1 MVLFKA
7 MQKALC
13 QALVASTLAGGIAA
27 SILPPAAMAQNQQ
40 ESQRLEVV
48 AQGQPGYGRI
58 ILKFVDRLNL
68 PSYSISTNGG
78 VMSIEFSQPINVQL
92 PDVTEQL
99 GDYVAVARVDPD
111 FKGIRFGLKQDYR
124 INRIEAGERLFI
136 DFIPRDWQG
145 LDPSLPED
153 VVAEL
158 ALRAEQAAKL
168 AEQRR
173 KERIARE
180 TKPSAI
186 LRVGRHPTFTRV
198 KFEWTIDTEGSWER
212 TAEGGV
218 LKFEW
223 PVDVDLY
230 PIQSELPE
238 EIESVEKEITRDGL
252 RVSFKLTDKVEP
264 RFFKEN
270 SRNYTLDLDF
280 STREDVGVPIT
291 DIAPE
296 QVAEEI
302 ADNERVTTTQDEIDP
317 LLRKTPT
324 LSRQTRITPF
334 VNKIGGTVRLIF
346 PFEQDTPAAVFKRG
360 DTVWMVFDT
369 HVAIDPPADTD
380 LLGGITQDIKV
391 DTAGETQIVQMT
403 MNADRLATL
412 GSEGRSWVLSL
423 GDILIAPT
431 EPMSLTQQRQSDGRT
446 VLVADLLRPGRVHQ
460 LRDPNVG
467 DLLQVVTAYPPSRA
481 IVRDL
486 EYVDFKALRA
496 VHGLVI
502 KPYHSEV
509 ILQIE
514 GSEVVIDAEEKLMLS
529 SATDVN
535 REVLVDARDRI
546 GYIDLSA
553 IETVRPD
560 NFIEKRE
567 EIQVRAAEA
576 EGNAKESARVELAR
590 YYLANRLTHEAL
602 GVLRVWE
609 KDTKRPQLVEE
620 GKMVQAAANVLAGRH
635 DDALEILLEDEFVDE
650 PDAVMWR
657 TIARANRGEYDIA
670 RNDALLAEQAVE
682 AYPTWIA
689 NEFYFAAA
697 RSAVEMGDS
706 AAAIRYLG
714 GIDFSSLDK
723 ENLSRYDLLAGRVDE
738 VDQRYADALETYGSV
753 LNMDI
758 RPTYAEAVYRTL
770 LVLEKQGNIDLDKA
784 VQTLS
789 IQSLTW
795 RGGELGANIQELYG
809 RLQFKNHD
817 YRGGFETLERMQ
829 VVHQDTPQ
837 ETRHFEL
844 SKQIFEDLFLNGEA
858 DRLEPVRAL
867 GLYYDFR
874 KLTPAGAKGDE
885 MIRNLARRLVRVD
898 LLDQAA
904 ELLDYQI
911 DNRLE
916 GVARAKIAA
925 DLAVIHIAN
934 RRADL
939 ALKALYKTRL
949 ANLVPQLERQRRILE
964 AKALIDAG
972 RDELAVD
979 ILRNIEGFDAR
990 LLEVDAHWAG
1000 RRYREA
1006 GELIER
1012 IYADQYTD
1020 AGSLPTSVRNDLV
1033 KAAVAYTLGND
1044 EIGLTRLRAKFSGRM
1059 SSTPEWPVFEFVTSK
1074 TAFGTKEFKAL
1085 AKEIADVDSLNS
1097 FLAAY
1102 KERYGTEGALAP
1114 DQDVL

>member
-1 MVLFKA
+1 MVLIKA

-13 QALVASTLAGGIAA
+13 RAVVLSALAGGFAVSSAPQIA
-27 SILPPAAMAQNQQ
+27 LAQNQEEAQ
-40 ESQRLEVV
+40 LLEVV
-48 AQGQPGYGRI
+48 AQGQPGFGRI

-68 PSYSISTNGG
+68 PSYSISTSGG
-78 VMSIEFSQPINVQL
+78 VMSIEFSQPIDVQL

-99 GDYVAVARVDPD
+99 GEYVAVARVDPD
-111 FKGIRFGLKQDYR
+111 YKGIRFGLKQDYR

-145 LDPSLPED
+145 LDPALPED

-180 TKPSAI
+180 TKPNAI
-186 LRVGRHPTFTRV
+186 VRVGRHPTFTRV
-198 KFEWTIDTEGSWER
+198 KFEWTIDTEANWTE
-212 TAEGGV
+212 TAKGGM

-230 PIQSELPE
+230 PILTELPE
-238 EIESVEKEITRDGL
+238 EIEAVTKEITRDGL
-252 RVSFKLTDKVEP
+252 MVRFQLTENVEP
-264 RFFKEN
+264 RFFQEDK
-270 SRNYTLDLDF
+270 RNYTLDLDF

-291 DIAPE
+291 EVAPE
-296 QVAEEI
+296 QLPEEI
-302 ADNERVTTTQDEIDP
+302 ADPEVVAAQEEPIDP
-317 LLRKTPT
+317 LLRKTPS
-324 LSRQTRITPF
+324 LSRQVRITPF

-360 DTVWMVFDT
+360 ETVWMIFDT
-369 HVAIDPPADTD
+369 HVAIDPPADND
-380 LLGGITQDIKV
+380 LLGGIAQTINV
-391 DTAGETQIVQMT
+391 DQAGETQIVQMT

-412 GSEGRSWVLSL
+412 GAEGRSWVLSL

-431 EPMSLTQQRQSDGRT
+431 EPMTLTQERQSDGRT

-467 DLLQVVTAYPPSRA
+467 DMLQVVTAYPPSRA

-496 VHGLVI
+496 VHGLVL
-502 KPYHSEV
+502 KPYHSGVRLE
-509 ILQIE
+509 IE
-514 GSEVVIDAEEKLMLS
+514 GSEVIIDAEDQLMLS
-529 SATDVN
+529 SATDIN
-535 REVLVDARDRI
+535 REEPTEVGERV

-553 IETVRPD
+553 SETRPD
-560 NFIEKRE
+560 EYVKKRE
-567 EIQVRAAEA
+567 EIQSRAAEA
-576 EGNAKESARVELAR
+576 EGNARESARVELAR

-609 KDTKRPQLVEE
+609 ADTKRPQLFEE
-620 GKMVQAAANVLAGRH
+620 AKTVQAAANVLAHRY
-635 DDALEILLEDEFVDE
+635 DEALEILLEDEFLE
-650 PDAVMWR
+650 AADAIIWR
-657 TIARANRGEYDIA
+657 TIARTNRGEYEIA

-682 AYPTWIA
+682 AYPLWVA
-689 NEFYFAAA
+689 NEFFFAAA
-697 RSAVEMGDS
+697 RAAVELGDS
-706 AAAIRYLG
+706 TAAIRYLG
-714 GIDFSSLDK
+714 GVDFSTLSK
-723 ENLSRYDLLAGRVDE
+723 EELSRYDLLAGRVDE
-738 VDQRYADALETYGSV
+738 VDGAYADALDTYGGV

-770 LVLEKQGNIDLDKA
+770 IVLEKQGNIDLEKA
-784 VQTLS
+784 VETLS
-789 IQSLTW
+789 IQSLAW

-809 RLQFKNHD
+809 RLQFKSQD

-844 SKQIFEDLFLNGEA
+844 SRQIFENLFLNGEA
-858 DRLEPVRAL
+858 DRLEPIRAL

-874 KLTPAGAKGDE
+874 RLTPAGAKGDE

-904 ELLDYQI
+904 ELLDYQVE
-911 DNRLE
+911 NRLE

-925 DLAVIHIAN
+925 DLAIIQIAN

-1012 IYADQYTD
+1012 IYADQYTEG
-1020 AGSLPTSVRNDLV
+1020 GSLPTSVRNDLV
-1033 KAAVAYTLGND
+1033 KAAVAYTLASD
-1044 EIGLTRLRAKFSGRM
+1044 EIGLTRLRAKFSNRM
-1059 SSTPEWPVFEFVTSK
+1059 ASTPEWPVFEFVTSK
-1074 TAFGTKEFKAL
+1074 TAFGTSEFKAL

-1097 FLAAY
+1097 FLSAY
-1102 KERYGTEGALAP
+1102 KERYGTDGALAP
-1114 DQDVL
+1114 DQDIL

>member
-1 MVLFKA
+1 MVLIKA

-13 QALVASTLAGGIAA
+13 RALVLSTLAGGIAMSFA
-27 SILPPAAMAQNQQ
+27 PTFALAQNQQ
-40 ESQRLEVV
+40 EKQRLELV
-48 AQGQPGYGRI
+48 AQGQPGFGRI

-68 PSYSISTNGG
+68 PSYSISTSGG
-78 VMSIEFSQPINVQL
+78 VMSIEFSQPIDVQL

-99 GDYVAVARVDPD
+99 GEYVAVARVDPD
-111 FKGIRFGLKQDYR
+111 LKGIRFGLKQDYR

-145 LDPSLPED
+145 LDPALPED

-180 TKPSAI
+180 TKPNAI
-186 LRVGRHPTFTRV
+186 VRVGRHPTFTRV
-198 KFEWTIDTEGSWER
+198 KFEWTIDTEASWTE
-212 TAEGGV
+212 TVKGGA

-230 PIQSELPE
+230 PIQTELPE
-238 EIESVEKEITRDGL
+238 EIESVSKEVTRDGL
-252 RVSFKLTDKVEP
+252 IVRFELTENVEP
-264 RFFKEN
+264 RFFQEDK
-270 SRNYTLDLDF
+270 RNYTLDLDF

-291 DIAPE
+291 EVAPE
-296 QVAEEI
+296 QLPEEI
-302 ADNERVTTTQDEIDP
+302 ADKDEVAAQEEQIDP
-317 LLRKTPT
+317 LLRKTPS
-324 LSRQTRITPF
+324 LSRQVRITPF

-360 DTVWMVFDT
+360 ETVWMVFDT
-369 HVAIDPPADTD
+369 HVAIDPPADTE
-380 LLGGITQDIKV
+380 LLGGIAQSIDV
-391 DTAGETQIVQMT
+391 DQAGETQIVQMT

-412 GSEGRSWVLSL
+412 GAEGRSWVLSL

-431 EPMSLTQQRQSDGRT
+431 EPMTLTQAQQSDGRT
-446 VLVADLLRPGRVHQ
+446 VLVADILRPGRVHQ

-467 DLLQVVTAYPPSRA
+467 DMLQVVTAYPPSRA

-502 KPYHSEV
+502 KPYHSDVRLE
-509 ILQIE
+509 ID
-514 GSEVVIDAEEKLMLS
+514 GSEVIIDAEGQLMLS
-529 SATDVN
+529 SATDIN
-535 REVLVDARDRI
+535 REAPEQVGERV
-546 GYIDLSA
+546 GYIDLTAS
-553 IETVRPD
+553 ETRP
-560 NFIEKRE
+560 NEYAKKRE
-567 EIQVRAAEA
+567 EILARAAEA
-576 EGNAKESARVELAR
+576 EGAARESARVELAR
-590 YYLANRLTHEAL
+590 YYLANQLTHEAL
-602 GVLRVWE
+602 GVLQVWE
-609 KDTKRPQLVEE
+609 EDTKRPKLYEE
-620 GKMVQAAANVLAGRH
+620 AKTVQAAANVLAHRYEE
-635 DDALEILLEDEFVDE
+635 ALEILLEDEFLE
-650 PDAVMWR
+650 AADAIIWR
-657 TIARANRGEYDIA
+657 TIARAKRGEYEIA

-682 AYPTWIA
+682 AYPLWVA
-689 NEFYFAAA
+689 NEFFFSAA
-697 RSAVEMGDS
+697 RAALELGDS
-706 AAAIRYLG
+706 TSAIRYLG
-714 GIDFSSLDK
+714 GIDFSTLSRED
-723 ENLSRYDLLAGRVDE
+723 LSRYDLLAGRVDE
-738 VDQRYADALETYGSV
+738 VDGEYADALDTYGGV

-784 VQTLS
+784 VATLS
-789 IQSLTW
+789 IQSLAW

-809 RLQFKNHD
+809 RLQFKNQD

-844 SKQIFEDLFLNGEA
+844 SRQIFENLFLNGEA
-858 DRLEPVRAL
+858 DRLEPIRAL

-874 KLTPAGAKGDE
+874 RLTPAGAKGDE

-904 ELLDYQI
+904 ELLDYQVE
-911 DNRLE
+911 NRLE

-925 DLAVIHIAN
+925 DLAIIHIAN

-979 ILRNIEGFDAR
+979 ILRKIEGFDAR

-1020 AGSLPTSVRNDLV
+1020 GGSLPTSVRNDLV
-1033 KAAVAYTLGND
+1033 KAAVAYTLGGD
-1044 EIGLTRLRAKFSGRM
+1044 EIGLTRLRAKFSNRM
-1059 SSTPEWPVFEFVTSK
+1059 ASTPEWPVFEFVTSK
-1074 TAFGTKEFKAL
+1074 TAFGTSEFKAL

-1102 KERYGTEGALAP
+1102 KERYGTTGALAP
-1114 DQDVL
+1114 DQDIL

>member
-7 MQKALC
+7 LQKGLC
-13 QALVASTLAGGIAA
+13 RTLVMAACAAGFAMSTIPQVAV
-27 SILPPAAMAQNQQ
+27 AQNQT
-40 ESQRLEVV
+40 ERQRLEVV
-48 AQGQPGYGRI
+48 AQGQEGFGRI
-58 ILKFVDRLNL
+58 ILTFVDRLNL
-68 PSYSISTNGG
+68 PSYSISTSGG
-78 VMSIEFSQPINVQL
+78 VMSIEFSQPIDVQL

-99 GDYVAVARVDPD
+99 GEYVAVARVDPD
-111 FKGIRFGLKQDYR
+111 YKGIRFGLKRDYR
-124 INRIEAGERLFI
+124 INRIEAGERLFV

-145 LDPSLPED
+145 LDPALPED

-158 ALRAEQAAKL
+158 ALRAERAAKL

-180 TKPSAI
+180 SKPNAI
-186 LRVGRHPTFTRV
+186 VRVGRHPTFTRV
-198 KFEWTIDTEGSWER
+198 KFQWTIDTEASWTE
-212 TAEGGV
+212 TPKGGT
-218 LKFEW
+218 LRFEW
-223 PVDVDLY
+223 PIDVDLY
-230 PIQSELPE
+230 AIQSELPE
-238 EIESVEKEITRDGL
+238 EIEKVEKEVTPDGL
-252 RVSFKLTDKVEP
+252 MVRFELSENVEP
-264 RFFKEN
+264 RFFKEDK
-270 SRNYTLDLDF
+270 RNYTLDLDF

-291 DIAPE
+291 EIAPE
-296 QVAEEI
+296 QLPEEI
-302 ADNERVTTTQDEIDP
+302 ADREVVEDVVEEIDP
-317 LLRKTPT
+317 LLRKTPA

-360 DTVWMVFDT
+360 ETVWMVFDT
-369 HVAIDPPADTD
+369 HVAIDSPADMD
-380 LLGGITQDIKV
+380 LLGGITSDIKV
-391 DTAGETQIVQMT
+391 NRAGETQIVEMK

-431 EPMSLTQQRQSDGRT
+431 EPMTLTQQAQSDGRT
-446 VLVADLLRPGRVHQ
+446 VLVADILRPARVHQ
-460 LRDPNVG
+460 MRDPNVG

-496 VHGLVI
+496 VHGLVVQ
-502 KPYHSEV
+502 PHHSDLE
-509 ILQIE
+509 LRIE
-514 GSEVVIDAEEKLMLS
+514 GAEVVIDAKDGLLLS
-529 SATDVN
+529 SSTDIN
-535 REVLVDARDRI
+535 RDEPVEVGERV
-546 GYIDLSA
+546 GYLDLSGA
-553 IETVRPD
+553 SLSRP
-560 NFIEKRE
+560 NEFVAERE
-567 EIQVRAAEA
+567 EIMVRAAEA
-576 EGNAKESARVELAR
+576 EGKARESARVELAR
-590 YYLANRLTHEAL
+590 YYLANKLMHEAL

-609 KDTKRPQLVEE
+609 EDTKRPQLADE
-620 GKMVQAAANVLAGRH
+620 GNMLKAAASVLANRH
-635 DDALEILLEDEFVDE
+635 DDALEILLEEPFVE
-650 PDAVMWR
+650 AADAIIWR
-657 TIARANRGEYDIA
+657 TISRSRRGEYEIA
-670 RNDALLAEQAVE
+670 RNDALLAEEAVE
-682 AYPTWIA
+682 VYPLWVA

-697 RSAVEMGDS
+697 RAAVETGDS

-714 GIDFSSLDK
+714 GIDFGSLNK
-723 ENLSRYDLLAGRVDE
+723 EDLSRYDLLAGRVDE
-738 VDQRYADALETYGSV
+738 VDEQYDEALETYGSV
-753 LNMDI
+753 LNMDV

-770 LVLEKQGNIDLDKA
+770 LVLEKKGNIDLDKA
-784 VQTLS
+784 VDTLS

-817 YRGGFETLERMQ
+817 YRGGFETLQRMQ
-829 VVHQDTPQ
+829 VAHQDTPQ
-837 ETRHFEL
+837 ETRHYEL
-844 SKQIFEDLFLNGEA
+844 ARKIFEDLFLNGEA

-874 KLTPAGAKGDE
+874 KLTPSGAKGDE

-911 DNRLE
+911 ENRLE
-916 GVARAKIAA
+916 GVARSKIAA
-925 DLAVIHIAN
+925 DLAVIQIAN
-934 RRADL
+934 RRPDL
-939 ALKALYKTRL
+939 ALKTLYKSRL

-990 LLEVDAHWAG
+990 LLEVDAHWSG

-1012 IYADQYTD
+1012 IYADQYT
-1020 AGSLPTSVRNDLV
+1020 GGESLPTSVRNDLV

-1044 EIGLTRLRAKFSGRM
+1044 EIGLTRLRAKFSNRM
-1059 SSTPEWPVFEFVTSK
+1059 ASTPEWPVFEFVTSK

-1085 AKEIADVDSLNS
+1085 ARQIADVDSLNS

-1102 KERYGTEGALAP
+1102 RERYGTQGALSP
-1114 DQDVL
+1114 DQDIL

>member
-7 MQKALC
+7 MQKGLC
-13 QALVASTLAGGIAA
+13 RALVLAALVGGTAASFSPIAA
-27 SILPPAAMAQNQQ
+27 QAQNQQ
-40 ESQRLEVV
+40 ERQRLEVV
-48 AQGQPGYGRI
+48 AQGQPGFGRI

-68 PSYSISTNGG
+68 PSYSISTSGG
-78 VMSIEFSQPINVQL
+78 VMSIEFSQPIEVQL

-99 GDYVAVARVDPD
+99 GEYVAVARVDPD
-111 FKGIRFGLKQDYR
+111 YKGIRFGLKQDYR
-124 INRIEAGERLFI
+124 ISRIEAGERLFI

-145 LDPSLPED
+145 LDPALPED

-186 LRVGRHPTFTRV
+186 VRVGRHPTFTRV
-198 KFEWTIDTEGSWER
+198 KFQWTIDTEASW
-212 TAEGGV
+212 TASAKGGT
-218 LKFEW
+218 LAFEW

-230 PIQSELPE
+230 AIQSELPE
-238 EIESVEKEITRDGL
+238 EIESVEQEVTADGL
-252 RVSFKLTDKVEP
+252 RVKFALTENVEP
-264 RFFKEN
+264 RFFQEDK
-270 SRNYTLDLDF
+270 RNYTLDLDF

-291 DIAPE
+291 EIAPE
-296 QVAEEI
+296 MVQEAISDPEAEPAGE
-302 ADNERVTTTQDEIDP
+302 EEIDP
-317 LLRKTPT
+317 LLRKTPS
-324 LSRQTRITPF
+324 LSRQSRITPF

-369 HVAIDPPADTD
+369 HVAIDAPADMD

-391 DTAGETQIVQMT
+391 DRAGETQIVQMT

-412 GSEGRSWVLSL
+412 GAEGRSWVLSL

-431 EPMSLTQQRQSDGRT
+431 EPMTLTQQRQSDGRT
-446 VLVADLLRPGRVHQ
+446 VLVADLKRPGRVHQ
-460 LRDPNVG
+460 MRDPNVG

-496 VHGLVI
+496 VHGLVV
-502 KPYHSEV
+502 KPYHSDVE
-509 ILQIE
+509 LRIE
-514 GSEVVIDAEEKLMLS
+514 GADVVLDAKDQLMLS
-529 SATDVN
+529 SATDIN
-535 REVLVDARDRI
+535 REVPIEIGERV
-546 GYIDLSA
+546 GYIDLSGGD
-553 IETVRPD
+553 ISRPD
-560 NFIEKRE
+560 RFIEQRE
-567 EIQVRAAEA
+567 EIQVRAAEG
-576 EGNAKESARVELAR
+576 EGAARESARVELAR
-590 YYLANRLTHEAL
+590 YYLSNRLMHEAL
-602 GVLRVWE
+602 GVLDVWE
-609 KDTKRPQLVEE
+609 KDTKRPKLADE
-620 GKMVQAAANVLAGRH
+620 GKMVQAAANVLAGRAE
-635 DDALEILLEDEFVDE
+635 DALEILLEEPFVE
-650 PDAVMWR
+650 APDAIVWR
-657 TIARANRGEYDIA
+657 TIARVKRGEYEIA

-682 AYPTWIA
+682 AYPLWVA
-689 NEFYFAAA
+689 NEFFFSAA
-697 RSAVEMGDS
+697 RAAVEMGDS
-706 AAAIRYLG
+706 TSAIRYLG
-714 GIDFSSLDK
+714 GIDFGSLSNED
-723 ENLSRYDLLAGRVDE
+723 LSRYDLLAGRVDE
-738 VDQRYADALETYGSV
+738 VDKRYADALETYGAV
-753 LNMDI
+753 LNRDV
-758 RPTYAEAVYRTL
+758 RPTHAEAVYRTL
-770 LVLEKQGNIDLDKA
+770 LVLEKQGNIDLNKA
-784 VQTLS
+784 VETLS

-809 RLQFKNHD
+809 RLQFKNQD

-844 SKQIFEDLFLNGEA
+844 SKEIFENLFLNGEA

-916 GVARAKIAA
+916 GVARSKIAA

-972 RDELAVD
+972 RDELAVE

-1012 IYADQYTD
+1012 IYVDQYTD
-1020 AGSLPTSVRNDLV
+1020 GNTLPTSVRNDLV

-1044 EIGLTRLRAKFSGRM
+1044 EIGLTRLRAKFSNRM

-1074 TAFGTKEFKAL
+1074 TAFGTREFKAL
-1085 AKEIADVDSLNS
+1085 AREIADVDSLNS

-1102 KERYGTEGALAP
+1102 KERYGTDGALAP
-1114 DQDVL
+1114 DQDIL